1 MKKIETTSLAQAVY
15 ERIRSMI
22 IEGDLVP
29 GSRLNKK
36 FLAETLAV
44 SLTPVNDAIRRLEGE
59 RLIVQTEK
67 EGYVVRSF
75 TDKDLADIYALRA
88 GIESIA
94 VRLCALES
102 SDEEL
107 TRITA
112 FFQSYE
118 LPVPP
123 SRTHEYLEE
132 DKRFHGTILAVAGV
146 PLLVDMDGCY
156 GYMIKSYGK
165 GLMRAPSDTLNEHR
179 QIIAA
184 LAARN
189 SKLAAELMTTHHLV
203 SRQRLLERKAAS
215 A

>member
-1 MKKIETTSLAQAVY
+1 MKKIESSSLAQAVY
-15 ERIRSMI
+15 DRIRSMI
-22 IEGDLVP
+22 VEGDLVP

-36 FLAETLAV
+36 VIAETLAV
-44 SLTPVNDAIRRLEGE
+44 SLTPVNDAVRRLEGE
-59 RLIVQTEK
+59 RLVVQAGK
-67 EGYVVRSF
+67 EGYVVRSY
-75 TDKDLADIYALRA
+75 TDKDLADIYVLRA

-94 VRLCALES
+94 ARLCALEA
-102 SDEEL
+102 SDEDL
-107 TRITA
+107 ARITS
-112 FFQSYE
+112 FFRSYE

-132 DKRFHGTILAVAGV
+132 DKAFHGSILAVAGV
-146 PLLVDMDGCY
+146 PLLVDMDGFY

-165 GLMRAPSDTLNEHR
+165 GLMRAPSETLQEHR

-189 SKLAAELMTTHHLV
+189 GKLASELMTTHHLV

-215 A
+215 D

>member
-1 MKKIETTSLAQAVY
+1 MKKIESSSLAQAVY
-15 ERIRSMI
+15 DRIRSMI
-22 IEGDLVP
+22 VDGDLVP

-36 FLAETLAV
+36 VIADTLAV
-44 SLTPVNDAIRRLEGE
+44 SLTPVNDAVRKLEGE
-59 RLIVQTEK
+59 RLVVQAGK
-67 EGYVVRSF
+67 EGYVVRSY
-75 TDKDLADIYALRA
+75 TDKDLADIYVLRA
-88 GIESIA
+88 GIESVA
-94 VRLCALES
+94 ARLCALEA
-102 SDEEL
+102 SDEDL
-107 TRITA
+107 ARITS
-112 FFQSYE
+112 FFRSYE

-132 DKRFHGTILAVAGV
+132 DKAFHGTILAVAGV
-146 PLLVDMDGCY
+146 PLLVDMDGFY

-165 GLMRAPSDTLNEHR
+165 GLMRAPSETLNEHR

>member
-1 MKKIETTSLAQAVY
+1 MKKIESSSLAQAVY
-15 ERIRSMI
+15 DRIRSMI
-22 IEGDLVP
+22 VEGDLVP

-36 FLAETLAV
+36 VIAETLAV
-44 SLTPVNDAIRRLEGE
+44 SLTPVNDAVRRLEGE
-59 RLIVQTEK
+59 RLILPAGK
-67 EGYVVRSF
+67 EGYIVRSY
-75 TDKDLADIYALRA
+75 TDKDLADIYVLRA
-88 GIESIA
+88 GLESIA
-94 VRLCALES
+94 ARLCALEA

-107 TRITA
+107 VRITS

-123 SRTHEYLEE
+123 SCTHEYLEE
-132 DKRFHGTILAVAGV
+132 DKRFHGTILAVAGI
-146 PLLVDMDGCY
+146 PLLVDMDGFY

-165 GLMRAPSDTLNEHR
+165 GLMRAPSETLHEHR

-189 SKLAAELMTTHHLV
+189 GKLAAELMTTHHLV